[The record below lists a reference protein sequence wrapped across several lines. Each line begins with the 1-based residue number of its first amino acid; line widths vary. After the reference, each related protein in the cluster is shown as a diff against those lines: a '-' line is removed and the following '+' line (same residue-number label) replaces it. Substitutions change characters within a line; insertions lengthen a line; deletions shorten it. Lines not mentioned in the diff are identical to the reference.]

1 MRNPINAAIERG
13 MRTMNGDDL
22 ETLARALD
30 MAALA
35 VRTQIAADE
44 TGSAELAKV
53 AERLAARAMNEA
65 CELPW

>member
-13 MRTMNGDDL
+13 MRTMSGADL
-22 ETLARALD
+22 EMLARALD
-30 MAALA
+30 TAALA
-35 VRTQIAADE
+35 VRTQLAADE
-44 TGSAELAKV
+44 TGSPDVAKV